1 MREYDVLIL
10 LYTDIIMLVIEEE
23 MNKTSTNLLKIK
35 QQSERSSFPLMNNYH
50 KSKEFKF
57 FTN

>member
-35 QQSERSSFPLMNNYH
+35 QQGGSSFPLMNNYH